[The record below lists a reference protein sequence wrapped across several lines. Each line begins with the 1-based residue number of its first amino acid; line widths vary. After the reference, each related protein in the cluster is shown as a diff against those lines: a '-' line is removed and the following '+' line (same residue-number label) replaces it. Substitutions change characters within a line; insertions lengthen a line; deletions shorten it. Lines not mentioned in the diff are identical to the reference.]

1 MATAIIDLAALEH
14 NLASLQRIVQPSVAI
29 LAPVKADAY
38 GHGAVRIATALQDR
52 GVNWF
57 GVSTAEE
64 LLELRNNGVN
74 GNILLLT
81 PALALLP
88 QLVAAGAVF
97 TVSDHA
103 CVDRLLAAKLPP
115 GVRVHLKVDTGNGRL
130 GLTVPE
136 AVQLACRVDAAP
148 GLILEGVWT
157 HFSSA
162 EETDRSVTLQQLE
175 RFGQFLNLLQREG
188 VEPELRHCSNTA
200 ALLAF
205 PEAQFDLVRPGIALY
220 GYAPAPGMPEAA
232 GLDLRP
238 LLTLLAPVLMC
249 KRVSAGTPLTYNRRW
264 TAPVDTNVLTVRCGY
279 ADGYR
284 RSLGNLAWA
293 SVGGQRTSVIGQVAM
308 DQLLLDAGELACE
321 PGQLV
326 TLLGGAGPGA
336 DELAALAATSPYDL
350 LVSLSRRVVRQ
361 YTRSGAAA

>member
-1 MATAIIDLAALEH
+1 MATAVIDLTALEH
-14 NLASLQRIVQPSVAI
+14 NLASLQQTVKPGTAI

-38 GHGAVRIATALQDR
+38 GHGAARVARALQDR

-57 GVSTAEE
+57 GVSTPEE
-64 LLELRNNGVN
+64 LLELRTTGVN

-81 PALALLP
+81 PALGLLP
-88 QLVAAGAVF
+88 QLAEAEAVF

-103 CVDRLLAAKLPP
+103 CVDRLLAARLPR

-130 GLTVPE
+130 GLPVSD
-136 AVQLACRVDAAP
+136 AVQLARRIDASP

-162 EETDRSVTLQQLE
+162 EEADCSVTLQQLE
-175 RFGQFLNLLQREG
+175 RFGQFLDLLQLEG
-188 VEPELRHCSNTA
+188 VEPGLRHCSNSA

-220 GYAPAPGMPEAA
+220 GYPPAPGMPAA
-232 GLDLRP
+232 HDLSLRP
-238 LLTLLAPVLMC
+238 LLTLLAPVVMS
-249 KRVSAGTPLTYNRRW
+249 KRVSAGTPISYNQRW
-264 TAPVDTNVLTVRCGY
+264 KAPVDTNILTVRCGY

-293 SVGGQRTSVIGQVAM
+293 TIGGQRANVIGQVAM
-308 DQLLLDAGELACE
+308 DQLLLDAGDHSFE

-326 TLLGGAGPGA
+326 TLLGGTGPGA
-336 DELAALAATSPYDL
+336 DELGTLAGTNAYDL
-350 LVSLSRRVVRQ
+350 LVSLTHRVVRQ
-361 YTRSGAAA
+361 YLRSGVG